1 MIQSKKNRE
10 AIRTDKSVLNRS
22 IFVVICVF
30 LRVLQS
36 ETYFSDNHV
45 TYYSLI
51 LHKNLP
57 LLIIILIVLWEL
69 KTLMLNTFPCPKY
82 FCRALYSLFVIVLRF
97 HVSFSATEKI
107 KLQSIW
113 NLTVLSTDRSVL
125 NFSISGEIFV
135 FAICFQYEAFLFDKN
150 DCNYTLGH
158 LNPIMTY

>member
-51 LHKNLP
+51 LHKMFQNVP
-57 LLIIILIVLWEL
+57 FSKYTNYNTNTTIRIKNSNDEYILIF
-69 KTLMLNTFPCPKY
+69 T
-82 FCRALYSLFVIVLRF
+82 S
-97 HVSFSATEKI
+97 
-107 KLQSIW
+107 
-113 NLTVLSTDRSVL
+113 
-125 NFSISGEIFV
+125 
-135 FAICFQYEAFLFDKN
+135 
-150 DCNYTLGH
+150 
-158 LNPIMTY
+158 